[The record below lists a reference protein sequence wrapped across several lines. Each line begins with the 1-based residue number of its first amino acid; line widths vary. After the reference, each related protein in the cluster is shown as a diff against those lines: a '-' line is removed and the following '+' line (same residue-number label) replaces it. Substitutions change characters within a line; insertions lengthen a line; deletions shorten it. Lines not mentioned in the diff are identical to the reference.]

1 MDNEQNM
8 TGIHRVS
15 VSQDDRLIKY
25 IDYDNKTVI
34 YRSEGFGAEGVALC
48 CAPLY
53 EHEIKTEQQIPSSST
68 NEISTD
74 KPKFGYLSYL

>member
-8 TGIHRVS
+8 TGIHCI
-15 VSQDDRLIKY
+15 SQNDGLIKY

-34 YRSEGFGAEGVALC
+34 YKSKGFGSEGVALC

-53 EHEIKTEQQIPSSST
+53 EDKIKTEQQIPPSST
-68 NEISTD
+68 DRISTD

>member
-8 TGIHRVS
+8 TGIQYI
-15 VSQDDRLIKY
+15 SQNNGLIKY

-34 YRSEGFGAEGVALC
+34 YKSKGFGAEGVALC

-53 EHEIKTEQQIPSSST
+53 ENEIKTEQQIQSSST
-68 NEISTD
+68 DGISTD
-74 KPKFGYLSYL
+74 KPKFGYSRYL

>member
-8 TGIHRVS
+8 TGIHCII
-15 VSQDDRLIKY
+15 QDDGLIKY

-34 YRSEGFGAEGVALC
+34 YKSKGFGSEGVALC

-53 EHEIKTEQQIPSSST
+53 EDKIKTEQIPSST
-68 NEISTD
+68 DRIFTD
-74 KPKFGYLSYL
+74 KPKFGTCERK

>member
-8 TGIHRVS
+8 TGIHCIS
-15 VSQDDRLIKY
+15 KDDGLIKY

-34 YRSEGFGAEGVALC
+34 YKSIGFGAEDVALC

-53 EHEIKTEQQIPSSST
+53 EDKIKTEQIPSSSST
-68 NEISTD
+68 DEISTD
-74 KPKFGYLSYL
+74 KPKFGYSRYL